1 MALINNISRVHVATL
16 MCLYNK
22 NKKFY
27 CYQITNTNINHL
39 CSLQNYGFEGRKQ
52 SDVCENGSFSIFPRD
67 FFFLRLVENI
77 VFCLKYPGKY
87 FFFKE
92 EKSLKLLAIYKILI
106 YI

>member
-67 FFFLRLVENI
+67 FFFKTSR
-77 VFCLKYPGKY
+77 KYSVLSKISWEI
-87 FFFKE
+87 FFF
-92 EKSLKLLAIYKILI
+92 
-106 YI
+106 